1 MSRRSSLRCLVVAT
15 VSLAAAAGCSSG
27 SAPRLGAAEPA
38 SAPAGGPAPAGALV
52 RVGAGPEGI
61 VFDPVSR
68 LVAVAVQRPDRLEL
82 LNPTSLVPEQIV
94 ALPGSA
100 RHLQL
105 AAPGG
110 PVLVPV
116 ESADE
121 LVQVMLPRG
130 AEQVT
135 PVGRQPHDAAAAG
148 PTVVVGNELGG
159 SISFIRNGSVVKTL
173 ADVEQP
179 GGVVADG
186 TTAAVVDVGAFT
198 LSTYDLRSLARTAVV
213 PAGAG
218 PTHAVLA
225 SPDRILVVD
234 TRGDA
239 LLIFSTSPLARVG
252 RLALPGAPYGVAIDA
267 TTDTAW
273 VTLTGRNEVVGVDVG
288 APQPR
293 VIARYP
299 TVRQPNSVAVAP
311 GSHVVWVTGT
321 YSGVVER
328 ITR

>member
-1 MSRRSSLRCLVVAT
+1 
-15 VSLAAAAGCSSG
+15 
-27 SAPRLGAAEPA
+27 
-38 SAPAGGPAPAGALV
+38 V

-61 VFDPVSR
+61 VFDPKTQ

-82 LNPTSLVPEQIV
+82 LDASSLRPVRLIP
-94 ALPGSA
+94 LPGSV

-105 AAPGG
+105 AGPGG

-116 ESADE
+116 ESANE
-121 LVQVMLPRG
+121 LVQVDLPRG
-130 AEQVT
+130 ETRATV
-135 PVGRQPHDAAAAG
+135 VGRQPHDAAAAG
-148 PTVVVGNELGG
+148 PVIVVGNELGR

-173 ADVEQP
+173 ADVKQP

-198 LSTYDLRSLARTAVV
+198 LSTFDLRALARTAVK
-213 PAGAG
+213 PAGSG

-225 SPDRILVVD
+225 GGQRVLVVD
-234 TRGDA
+234 TRGNA
-239 LLIFSTSPLARVG
+239 LLLFSIDPLEQLT
-252 RLALPGAPYGVAIDA
+252 RLALPGAPYGVTMDLR
-267 TTDTAW
+267 TDTAW
-273 VTLTGRNEVVGVDVG
+273 VTLTATNQLVGIDLSG
-288 APQPR
+288 PSPR
-293 VIARYP
+293 IVARYS

-311 GSHVVWVTGT
+311 GSHVLWVTGT